1 MKLGGKDRNMCRH
14 DSPTLGQARPNLAL
28 ASANGFAVHMALE
41 LQRNAAVVASEGHD
55 VQPKHIARQACGA
68 AALSESG
75 NLINAV
81 KIFRYAEAHAV
92 RRGPEHAGQWF
103 RIGR

>member
-55 VQPKHIARQACGA
+55 VQPKHIARQVCGG
-68 AALSESG
+68 AALSARG
-75 NLINAV
+75 NLINAI
-81 KIFRYAEAHAV
+81 KIFRYPKAHPA
-92 RRGPEHAGQWF
+92 RRRPEHA
-103 RIGR
+103 